1 MKKIFLSLIILLFS
15 LQFLVSQTSTSLLSQ
30 VKSNS
35 ISKDKSLSKEQSMDV
50 NVISESEK
58 ISSQFDFIGNV
69 QMAMSNPNY
78 MVTAG
83 DVYNLS
89 FAAGTTPVTYPIS
102 VDSSY
107 KIRVANLAIIDAS
120 GKTYLELKRQVEDI
134 VIKNYPMSGV
144 QFVLVSPAIFKV
156 VIKGEVKKT
165 IERQAWAL
173 TRLSS
178 VVLDDLTEYSSIRK
192 ISITSSNGKTKEYDL
207 FKSIRYGEM
216 KEDPYLRPGDVIT
229 VNRADRKVV
238 LQGSV
243 ERPEEYELLDNEN
256 LKELIEIYGN
266 GLDLQAD
273 SSRIEVVRFA
283 DGTEKSGKRFYLSNT
298 DIENNYPL
306 ENRDIVIVSS
316 YEELKPVFFIEG
328 AINIS
333 SNIEGTELETSARRP
348 LRFEKGTNYAY
359 FIRQNSDIFGS
370 TSDLQNAYIIRK
382 LEIIPID
389 LNKILYDSS
398 YYSDLIIEPNDTL
411 RIPFKQYFVSVAGS
425 VKNPGR
431 YPYIPDRTYEY
442 YIGLAGGFVKSE
454 NTGESVSIIDINGN
468 KVKKNEFITPEST
481 ITAKTN
487 SFTYYFGIY
496 APVITTILTAIS
508 TTLSIIAVTAK

>member
-1 MKKIFLSLIILLFS
+1 MKKIFLSILIIF
-15 LQFLVSQTSTSLLSQ
+15 FVSQIL
-30 VKSNS
+30 
-35 ISKDKSLSKEQSMDV
+35 
-50 NVISESEK
+50 ISEEDLGS
-58 ISSQFDFIGNV
+58 DFETSAVLGLENRV
-69 QMAMSNPNY
+69 QLVMSNPDY

-83 DVYNLS
+83 DIYNLN
-89 FAAGTTPVTYPIS
+89 FVAGTTPVSYSIA

-144 QFVLVSPAIFKV
+144 QFVLFSPTNFKV
-156 VIKGEVKKT
+156 VVKGEVKQT
-165 IERQAWAL
+165 FEREVWAL

-178 VVLDDLTEYSSIRK
+178 VISGTLTDYSSTRK
-192 ISITSSNGKTKEYDL
+192 VTITSVNGKSKDYDL
-207 FKSIRYGEM
+207 FKASRYGDM

-238 LQGSV
+238 LNGSV
-243 ERPEEYELLDNEN
+243 ERPGVYELLENEN
-256 LKELIEIYGN
+256 IKELIEVYGN
-266 GLDLQAD
+266 GLKVQAD
-273 SSRIEVVRFA
+273 SSRIEVVRVS
-283 DGTEKSGKRFYLSNT
+283 DITEKSGKRFYLNNS
-298 DIENNYPL
+298 DIEKNFLL
-306 ENRDIVIVSS
+306 ENKDSIMVFS
-316 YEELKPVFFIEG
+316 YVDLKPVFFIEG
-328 AINIS
+328 AINVS
-333 SNIEGTELETSARRP
+333 ADGEGTELETSARRP
-348 LRFEKGTNYAY
+348 MRFEKGTNYVY
-359 FIRQNSDIFGS
+359 YIRQNRNIFGT

-398 YYSDLIIEPNDTL
+398 YYSDLLIEQNDTL
-411 RIPFKQYFVSVAGS
+411 RVPFKQYFVSVAGS

-431 YPYIPDRTYEY
+431 YPYIPDRTYDY

-454 NTGESVSIIDINGN
+454 NNGESVSIIDMEGHKI
-468 KVKKNEFITPEST
+468 KKNEYITPEST

-496 APVITTILTAIS
+496 APVITTILSAIS
-508 TTLSIIAVTAK
+508 TTISIIMLSAN

>member
-1 MKKIFLSLIILLFS
+1 
-15 LQFLVSQTSTSLLSQ
+15 
-30 VKSNS
+30 
-35 ISKDKSLSKEQSMDV
+35 
-50 NVISESEK
+50 
-58 ISSQFDFIGNV
+58 
-69 QMAMSNPNY
+69 
-78 MVTAG
+78 
-83 DVYNLS
+83 
-89 FAAGTTPVTYPIS
+89 
-102 VDSSY
+102 
-107 KIRVANLAIIDAS
+107 
-120 GKTYLELKRQVEDI
+120 
-134 VIKNYPMSGV
+134 
-144 QFVLVSPAIFKV
+144 
-156 VIKGEVKKT
+156 
-165 IERQAWAL
+165 
-173 TRLSS
+173 
-178 VVLDDLTEYSSIRK
+178 
-192 ISITSSNGKTKEYDL
+192 
-207 FKSIRYGEM
+207 M

-359 FIRQNSDIFGS
+359 FIRQNSDIFGP

-398 YYSDLIIEPNDTL
+398 YISDLIIEPNDTL

-454 NTGESVSIIDINGN
+454 NTGESVSIIDINGD

-496 APVITTILTAIS
+496 APVFTTILTAIS

>member
-1 MKKIFLSLIILLFS
+1 MGSDFETSAVLGLENRV
-15 LQFLVSQTSTSLLSQ
+15 QLV
-30 VKSNS
+30 
-35 ISKDKSLSKEQSMDV
+35 
-50 NVISESEK
+50 
-58 ISSQFDFIGNV
+58 
-69 QMAMSNPNY
+69 MSNPDY

-83 DVYNLS
+83 DIYNLN
-89 FAAGTTPVTYPIS
+89 FVAGTSPVSYSIA

-120 GKTYLELKRQVEDI
+120 NKTYLELKRQVEDI

-144 QFVLVSPAIFKV
+144 QFVLFSPTNFKV
-156 VIKGEVKKT
+156 LIKGEVT
-165 IERQAWAL
+165 QTVEREVWAL

-178 VVLDDLTEYSSIRK
+178 VVSGVLTDYSSTRK
-192 ISITSSNGKTKEYDL
+192 ITITSANGKSKDYDL
-207 FKSIRYGEM
+207 FKASRYGEM
-216 KEDPYLRPGDVIT
+216 TENPYLRPGDIIT

-243 ERPEEYELLDNEN
+243 ERPGKYELLDNEN
-256 LKELIEIYGN
+256 LKDLIESYGN
-266 GLDLQAD
+266 GLALQAD
-273 SSRIEVVRFA
+273 PSRIEVVRFS
-283 DGTEKSGKRFYLSNT
+283 DETDKSGKRFYLNDT
-298 DIENNYPL
+298 DIKNNYFL
-306 ENRDIVIVSS
+306 ENKDIVKISS
-316 YEELKPVFFIEG
+316 YNDLKPVFFIEG

-359 FIRQNSDIFGS
+359 FIRQNSDIFGP
-370 TSDLQNAYIIRK
+370 TSDFQNAYIIRK

-454 NTGESVSIIDINGN
+454 NTGETVSIIDINGD

>member
-1 MKKIFLSLIILLFS
+1 MKKIFLSVIIIFFVSQILFS
-15 LQFLVSQTSTSLLSQ
+15 EEDMGSDFETSAVLGLENRVQLV
-30 VKSNS
+30 
-35 ISKDKSLSKEQSMDV
+35 
-50 NVISESEK
+50 
-58 ISSQFDFIGNV
+58 
-69 QMAMSNPNY
+69 MSNPDY

-83 DVYNLS
+83 DIYNLN
-89 FAAGTTPVTYPIS
+89 FVAGTSPVSYSIA

-144 QFVLVSPAIFKV
+144 QFVLFSPTNFKV
-156 VIKGEVKKT
+156 LIKGEVT
-165 IERQAWAL
+165 QTVEREVWAL

-178 VVLDDLTEYSSIRK
+178 VVSGVLTDYSSTRK
-192 ISITSSNGKTKEYDL
+192 ITITSANGKSKDYDL
-207 FKSIRYGEM
+207 FKASRYGEM
-216 KEDPYLRPGDVIT
+216 KENPYLRPGDIIT

-266 GLDLQAD
+266 GLDIQAD

-359 FIRQNSDIFGS
+359 FIRQNSDIFGP

-454 NTGESVSIIDINGN
+454 NTGETVSIIDINGD

-496 APVITTILTAIS
+496 APVVTTILSAIS
-508 TTLSIIAVTAK
+508 TTISVILLSAN